1 MKRKTFDASKRKT
14 IMKKNSFNPRFLIA
28 LPAIIFMLSS
38 CTKEKASAPTQPSS
52 LISDDALQ
60 AGEIISAVVT
70 PGTYTV
76 LRFIDSGDD
85 QTAEFNGYT
94 FQFQA
99 DGDLIAMRNGTSFTG
114 RWRLNS
120 AQTRMTIGISGTA
133 ALKDIDDDNWRV
145 NRLTNQRIS
154 LSKPGP
160 DRVVFVM
167 Q

>member
-1 MKRKTFDASKRKT
+1 MKT
-14 IMKKNSFNPRFLIA
+14 NSFNPRYLIA
-28 LPAIIFMLSS
+28 LSAIILMLSS
-38 CTKEKASAPTQPSS
+38 CSKEKVSAPAPQPSS
-52 LISDDALQ
+52 LTSDDALQ

-70 PGTYTV
+70 PGTYRV

-99 DGDLIAMRNGTSFTG
+99 DGDLIAMRNGTSFAG

-120 AQTRMTIGISGTA
+120 AQTRMTISISGTA
-133 ALKDIDDDNWRV
+133 ALRDLDDDNWRV